1 MLQPGST
8 AGNRCARILQACSR
22 RRESMSWAVID
33 VGRYQSTNY
42 ESEDRRRYHKTSN
55 WLKAVQTVSRLTY
68 KNKLGD
74 SEIIRKYEYENAR
87 EAKYV
92 GSVRTMRAK
101 LNLLVAIQSTVSWNV
116 V

>member
-1 MLQPGST
+1 M
-8 AGNRCARILQACSR
+8 
-22 RRESMSWAVID
+22 
-33 VGRYQSTNY
+33 
-42 ESEDRRRYHKTSN
+42 
-55 WLKAVQTVSRLTY
+55 QTVSRLTY

-101 LNLLVAIQSTVSWNV
+101 LNLLVAIQSTVS
-116 V
+116 